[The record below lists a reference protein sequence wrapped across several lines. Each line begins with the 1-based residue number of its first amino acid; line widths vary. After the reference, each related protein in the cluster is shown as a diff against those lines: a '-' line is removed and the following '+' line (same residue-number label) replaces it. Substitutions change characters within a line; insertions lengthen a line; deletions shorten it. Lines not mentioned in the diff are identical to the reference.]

1 MPEEENDSDYS
12 PVKNND
18 KIWDEEEKSVIQDFE
33 DQVSEQEEEAESEVE
48 PHEEPENESSM
59 AMSDIITRRK

>member
-48 PHEEPENESSM
+48 L
-59 AMSDIITRRK
+59 